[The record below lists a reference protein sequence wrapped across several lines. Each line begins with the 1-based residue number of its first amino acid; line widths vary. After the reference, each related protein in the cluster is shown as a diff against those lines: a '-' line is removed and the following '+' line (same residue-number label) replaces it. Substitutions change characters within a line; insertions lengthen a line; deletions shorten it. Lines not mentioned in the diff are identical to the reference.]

1 MMHSV
6 ISRPIHIVDRI
17 RNDYGIEKDTEE
29 ERGKMKKGT
38 AYRAGM
44 AVPFLRP
51 FRKILKCHPAVCAS
65 VLPGIPCHSRLQ

>member
-29 ERGKMKKGT
+29 ESGKIRKKALHTGL
-38 AYRAGM
+38 
-44 AVPFLRP
+44 V
-51 FRKILKCHPAVCAS
+51 
-65 VLPGIPCHSRLQ
+65 

>member
-6 ISRPIHIVDRI
+6 ISRPIYIVDRI

-38 AYRAGM
+38 AYRAWYGS
-44 AVPFLRP
+44 AFSAT
-51 FRKILKCHPAVCAS
+51 F
-65 VLPGIPCHSRLQ
+65 